1 MKGQPFIPETIT
13 VHLGKPSENAPNV
26 TLSFPDYIKNV
37 ASSEIYPTWPE
48 NSIRANVYAIV
59 SYALNRVYTEFYRSK
74 GHPFDITNSTS
85 YDMAFFEGR
94 DIFQPISRVVDEIFN
109 TYIRKDGNIEPFFAV
124 FCDGKIAE
132 CDGLSQW
139 GTVSLAND
147 GLSPYEILKRYYGNN
162 ITIEKNVPVQTNS
175 PSFEGIDLSL
185 GYSGNSVKTIQ
196 TQLNRI
202 SGNYPGIPKI
212 AEINGVFGVDT
223 EKAVRKFQEVFGMSP
238 TGVVNEATWYRISY
252 IYTSVKKLAE
262 LTSEGIKQSDIE
274 RIYEEELKKGD
285 KGKGVLSIQY
295 YLAVI
300 GAYYERVSPVDIT
313 GNFGQMTE
321 DSVKSFQ
328 EVFGLP
334 QTGVVDETTWN
345 DIYRAYAGIAESM
358 PPPLP
363 ETGVALYPNTVL
375 SEGIQSEYVRL
386 LQQYLSYISKT
397 YPEIPDVN
405 PTGYFGPLTKNS
417 VIAFQKR
424 FGIDQSGVVGPI
436 TWNEITG
443 VYSDLKFGFDKRPQ
457 QFPGY
462 TIS

>member
-13 VHLGKPSENAPNV
+13 VHLGKPSQDAPNV

-48 NSIRANVYAIV
+48 NAIRANVYAIV
-59 SYALNRVYTEFYRSK
+59 SYALNRVYTEFYRSR
-74 GHPFDITNSTS
+74 GYPFDITNSTA
-85 YDMAFFEGR
+85 YDMAFREGR
-94 DIFQPISRVVDEIFN
+94 DIFQPISRIVDELFN

-124 FCDGKIAE
+124 FCDGRIAT
-132 CDGLSQW
+132 CYGLSQW
-139 GTVSLAND
+139 GTVSLANQ
-147 GLSPYEILKRYYGNN
+147 GLVPYEILQRYYGNN
-162 ITIEKNVPVQTNS
+162 INIEKNVPVQTNS

-202 SGNYPGIPKI
+202 SRNYPGIPKI
-212 AEINGVFGVDT
+212 AEVNGVFGVDT
-223 EKAVRKFQEVFGMSP
+223 ENAVKKFQEVFGMSP

-334 QTGVVDETTWN
+334 QTGVVDERTWN
-345 DIYRAYAGIAESM
+345 DIYRAYAGIAESS

-375 SEGIQSEYVRL
+375 SEGITSEYVRL

-417 VIAFQKR
+417 VTAFQKR
-424 FGIDQSGVVGPI
+424 FGIDPSGVVGPI